1 MLREAGAD
9 LDDVEGQENS
19 SLLIVASVNNQQA
32 VVDYLI
38 SQKVDLNRR
47 DEKGRTAL
55 SFAAYSAYLVIV
67 KSLVKAGADL
77 DQLYTKDQFSTL
89 STAILAGNT
98 DVALFLIQSGADVD
112 TQSSEGFTAS
122 TIAAQNGN
130 LPVLEALADAGANLE
145 TKGGPFAMTPLAFA
159 ALKGHLDIVQ
169 YITAKGVNI
178 QATDKDGKTALDLAR
193 EYGNDDVVK
202 FLEEK

>member
-1 MLREAGAD
+1 MLRGAGAD
-9 LDDVEGQENS
+9 LDDVEGQEDS
-19 SLLIVASVNNQQA
+19 SLLIVASVNNQQG

-55 SFAAYSAYLVIV
+55 SFAAYSAYLGIV

-98 DVALFLIQSGADVD
+98 DVALFLIQSGADVE

-122 TIAAQNGN
+122 AVAA
-130 LPVLEALADAGANLE
+130 
-145 TKGGPFAMTPLAFA
+145 
-159 ALKGHLDIVQ
+159 
-169 YITAKGVNI
+169 
-178 QATDKDGKTALDLAR
+178 
-193 EYGNDDVVK
+193 
-202 FLEEK
+202 

>member
-1 MLREAGAD
+1 M
-9 LDDVEGQENS
+9 EGQEDS
-19 SLLIVASVNNQQA
+19 SLLIVASVTNQQD

-55 SFAAYSAYLVIV
+55 SFAAYSDYLGIV

-89 STAILAGNT
+89 STAILA
-98 DVALFLIQSGADVD
+98 VALFLIQSGADVD

-122 TIAAQNGN
+122 AVAAQNGN

-145 TKGGPFAMTPLAFA
+145 AKGGSFEMTPLAFA

-169 YITAKGVNI
+169 YLTAKGVNL
-178 QATDKDGKTALDLAR
+178 QATNKDGKTALALAR